1 MIVVFVVCVYVTHSN
16 NSMMYKAI
24 QMSKIQLALFDSD
37 QFHLRDVADPISMIA
52 YNF

>member
-1 MIVVFVVCVYVTHSN
+1 MTVVFVVCVYVTHSN
-16 NSMMYKAI
+16 NSMYKVI

-52 YNF
+52 YNL